1 MSTPPVGIEP
11 TALQRTT
18 VFKTALHANWR
29 STAYPTVSGLE
40 PLQRFHA
47 YLRFSKPLPY
57 QLGLHRH
64 SKPTK
69 WVRQGFGTNP
79 DQRRRVDS
87 NHHTGFPDYSPPSK
101 RMPCQLG
108 LQRHFYIFKP
118 FTGVTRFELII
129 PASKTGALTV
139 WRYPYTGATGFEPV
153 LVVLET
159 TVLAVDTI
167 RLF

>member
-79 DQRRRVDS
+79 DQRQRKDS
-87 NHHTGFPDYSPPSK
+87 NLHRVLPLHSPSK
-101 RMPCQLG
+101 QASYQLEYAATPNPQSG
-108 LQRHFYIFKP
+108 CDKDFVRNPDQYLRQDSNLQS
-118 FTGVTRFELII
+118 T
-129 PASKTGALTV
+129 
-139 WRYPYTGATGFEPV
+139 
-153 LVVLET
+153 
-159 TVLAVDTI
+159 D
-167 RLF
+167 